1 MENKYKYFKRDISW
15 LSFNYR
21 VLLEALDE
29 RLPLYER
36 INFISIYSSNLE
48 EFYKIRV
55 ADHKAVASG
64 ATESDE
70 ESVQSARELVEE
82 INREVNRQLDDR
94 VRIYEQKIL
103 PALQKSHIIFYQ
115 DSHVEP
121 FHQQFIK
128 DFFKEEIFPYLQPV
142 PVSKDKIVSF
152 LRDNRLYL
160 AIRLYPKEERKEGE
174 GEEGKER
181 ERIETREDI
190 EEREERAIKSARER
204 KEERERNE
212 AREAKE
218 GIEEKGSPILESS
231 RPPLYFVMKQPYA
244 KVPRFI
250 ELPCHEK
257 NHYLMF
263 VEDIIK
269 ANLNLIFP
277 GYDVESCYS
286 IKISRDADILI
297 DDTASSADL
306 VAQLKKKVKKR
317 KIGDVCRFVYDR
329 AMPHDFLDFLVD
341 AFHIHRDE
349 LVPGDKHLN
358 LEDLR
363 HLPNPN
369 KSLSNTSKP
378 LPSTGKPLPSN
389 DKSSPNSGGKS
400 LHSPEKPKPMKL
412 TILDEKESI
421 FNYVARKDLL
431 LYYPYHSFEH
441 FIHFLYEAVHNPET
455 REIMVTQYR
464 VAENS
469 AVINTLIAAAQNGK
483 KVTVFVEL
491 KARFDEENNLATAEM
506 MQAAGIKIIYSIP
519 GLKVHA
525 KVALIRRRGLNGE
538 KIPSYAYI
546 STGNFNEKT
555 ATLYADCGLFTC
567 RKEIVNDLY
576 NLFRT
581 LQGKEDPKFTTLL
594 VARFNLIP
602 ELNRL
607 IDREIALADQGKP
620 ARIILKMNALQDPT
634 MIDRLYEASE
644 HGVQIDLIIRG
655 ICCLIP
661 DQPYSR
667 NIRITRIVDS
677 FLEHA
682 RIWYFGNGGNPKVFM
697 GSPDWMRRNLYRRIE
712 AITPVLDPDLRN
724 SLIEMLTIQLAD
736 NQKACRVD
744 AKLQNIFKKRTP
756 GTPAIR
762 AQYTLYNRLCSNN
775 TQQPK
780 DHPPMPQ

>member
-1 MENKYKYFKRDISW
+1 M
-15 LSFNYR
+15 
-21 VLLEALDE
+21 
-29 RLPLYER
+29 
-36 INFISIYSSNLE
+36 
-48 EFYKIRV
+48 

-70 ESVQSARELVEE
+70 ETVQSARELVEE
-82 INREVNRQLDDR
+82 INHEVNRQLDDR
-94 VRIYEQKIL
+94 VRIYEEKIL
-103 PALQKSHIIFYQ
+103 PALRKNHIIFYQ
-115 DSHVEP
+115 DRHVES

-128 DFFKEEIFPYLQPV
+128 DFFREEIFPYLQPV

-160 AIRLYPKEERKEGE
+160 AIRLYPKEN
-174 GEEGKER
+174 
-181 ERIETREDI
+181 
-190 EEREERAIKSARER
+190 
-204 KEERERNE
+204 RNP
-212 AREAKE
+212 ANRQ
-218 GIEEKGSPILESS
+218 PF
-231 RPPLYFVMKQPYA
+231 YFVMKQPYA

-250 ELPCHEK
+250 ELPPRGD
-257 NHYLMF
+257 NYYIMF
-263 VEDIIK
+263 TEDIIK

-277 GYDVESCYS
+277 GYDVDSSYC

-329 AMPHDFLDFLVD
+329 AMPQDFLDFLVD
-341 AFHIHRDE
+341 AFRIHRDE

-369 KSLSNTSKP
+369 KSLRRI
-378 LPSTGKPLPSN
+378 
-389 DKSSPNSGGKS
+389 
-400 LHSPEKPKPMKL
+400 EKPQPMKL
-412 TILDEKESI
+412 NILDEKESI
-421 FNYVARKDLL
+421 FNYVAKKDLL

-555 ATLYADCGLFTC
+555 ATLYADSGLFTC
-567 RKEIVNDLY
+567 NPVIVNDLH

-581 LQGKEDPKFTTLL
+581 LQGKENPVFHRLL

-607 IDREIALADQGKP
+607 INHEIELTRQGKQG
-620 ARIILKMNALQDPT
+620 RIILKMNALQDPA
-634 MIDRLYEASE
+634 MIDRLYEASQA
-644 HGVQIDLIIRG
+644 GVEIDLIVRG

-661 DQPYSR
+661 GQEYSH
-667 NIRITRIVDS
+667 NIRVTRIVDT

-682 RIWYFGNGGNPKVFM
+682 RVWYFGNGGAPKLFL

-712 AITPVLDPDLRN
+712 AVTPILDPDLKQE
-724 SLIEMLTIQLAD
+724 LIDMLSIQLSD
-736 NQKACRVD
+736 KRKACFVD
-744 AKLQNIFKKRTP
+744 DRLRNRWKSSRPQKEKVRS
-756 GTPAIR
+756 
-762 AQYTLYNRLCSNN
+762 QYSFYEYLREKIYL
-775 TQQPK
+775 
-780 DHPPMPQ
+780 

>member
-1 MENKYKYFKRDISW
+1 
-15 LSFNYR
+15 
-21 VLLEALDE
+21 
-29 RLPLYER
+29 
-36 INFISIYSSNLE
+36 
-48 EFYKIRV
+48 
-55 ADHKAVASG
+55 
-64 ATESDE
+64 
-70 ESVQSARELVEE
+70 
-82 INREVNRQLDDR
+82 
-94 VRIYEQKIL
+94 
-103 PALQKSHIIFYQ
+103 
-115 DSHVEP
+115 
-121 FHQQFIK
+121 
-128 DFFKEEIFPYLQPV
+128 
-142 PVSKDKIVSF
+142 
-152 LRDNRLYL
+152 
-160 AIRLYPKEERKEGE
+160 
-174 GEEGKER
+174 
-181 ERIETREDI
+181 
-190 EEREERAIKSARER
+190 
-204 KEERERNE
+204 
-212 AREAKE
+212 
-218 GIEEKGSPILESS
+218 
-231 RPPLYFVMKQPYA
+231 MKQPYA

-269 ANLNLIFP
+269 ANLDLIFP

-306 VAQLKKKVKKR
+306 VAQLKKKLKKR

-363 HLPNPN
+363 HLPNP
-369 KSLSNTSKP
+369 S
-378 LPSTGKPLPSN
+378 
-389 DKSSPNSGGKS
+389 KS

-607 IDREIALADQGKP
+607 IDREITLADQGKP
-620 ARIILKMNALQDPT
+620 ARIILKMNALQDPA

-644 HGVQIDLIIRG
+644 HGVQTDLIIRG

-780 DHPPMPQ
+780 DQPAMPQ

>member
-1 MENKYKYFKRDISW
+1 MESKYNYFKRDISW

-29 RLPLYER
+29 HLPLYER

-70 ESVQSARELVEE
+70 ETVQSARELVEE
-82 INREVNRQLDDR
+82 INHEVNRQLDDR
-94 VRIYEQKIL
+94 VRIYEEKIL
-103 PALQKSHIIFYQ
+103 PALRKNHIIFYQ
-115 DSHVEP
+115 DRHVEP

-128 DFFKEEIFPYLQPV
+128 DFFREEIFPYLQPG

-152 LRDNRLYL
+152 LRD
-160 AIRLYPKEERKEGE
+160 IRLYPKEN
-174 GEEGKER
+174 
-181 ERIETREDI
+181 
-190 EEREERAIKSARER
+190 
-204 KEERERNE
+204 RNP
-212 AREAKE
+212 ANRQ
-218 GIEEKGSPILESS
+218 PF
-231 RPPLYFVMKQPYA
+231 YFVMKQPYA

-250 ELPCHEK
+250 ELPPRG
-257 NHYLMF
+257 NNYYIMF
-263 VEDIIK
+263 TEDIIK

-277 GYDVESCYS
+277 GYDVDSSYC

-329 AMPHDFLDFLVD
+329 AMPQDFLDFLVD
-341 AFHIHRDE
+341 AFRIHRDE

-369 KSLSNTSKP
+369 KSLRRI
-378 LPSTGKPLPSN
+378 
-389 DKSSPNSGGKS
+389 
-400 LHSPEKPKPMKL
+400 EKPQPMKL
-412 TILDEKESI
+412 NILDEKESI
-421 FNYVARKDLL
+421 FNYVAQKDLL

-441 FIHFLYEAVHNPET
+441 FTHFLYEAVHNPET

-525 KVALIRRRGLNGE
+525 KVALVRRRGLNGE

-607 IDREIALADQGKP
+607 IDREISLADQGKGG
-620 ARIILKMNALQDPT
+620 RIILKMNALQDPA

-644 HGVQIDLIIRG
+644 HGVQIDLIVRG

-661 DQPYSR
+661 EQSYSR
-667 NIRITRIVDS
+667 NIRVTRIVDS

-682 RIWYFGNGGNPKVFM
+682 RIWYFGNEGHPKVYM

-712 AITPVLDPDLRN
+712 AVTPILDPDLRA
-724 SLIEMLTIQLAD
+724 SLIEMLHIQLAD
-736 NQKACRVD
+736 NQKACWVD
-744 AKLQNIFKKRTP
+744 DKLQNVFKKRAS
-756 GTPAIR
+756 GTPAVR
-762 AQYTLYNRLCSNN
+762 AQYDFYEWLK
-775 TQQPK
+775 K
-780 DHPPMPQ
+780 DIVTEM

>member
-1 MENKYKYFKRDISW
+1 MESRYFKRDISW

-21 VLLEALDE
+21 VLLEAEDDT
-29 RLPLYER
+29 LPLYER

-55 ADHKAVASG
+55 ADHKAIATG
-64 ATESDE
+64 AAHSDE
-70 ESVQSARELVEE
+70 ESVQSAMQLVTE
-82 INREVNRQLDDR
+82 INEEVNRQLEER
-94 VRIYEQKIL
+94 IRIYEQKIL
-103 PALQKSHIIFYQ
+103 PALRQHHIIFYQ
-115 DSHVEP
+115 SRNVEP
-121 FHQQFIK
+121 FHKEFLRR
-128 DFFKEEIFPYLQPV
+128 FFREEIFPYLSPV
-142 PVSKDKIVSF
+142 PVSKDKVISF

-160 AIRLYPKEERKEGE
+160 AVRLH
-174 GEEGKER
+174 
-181 ERIETREDI
+181 
-190 EEREERAIKSARER
+190 S
-204 KEERERNE
+204 
-212 AREAKE
+212 
-218 GIEEKGSPILESS
+218 KGTLPGD
-231 RPPLYFVMKQPYA
+231 PDHTQYFVMKLPYS

-250 ELPCHEK
+250 ELPKQDK
-257 NHYLMF
+257 NYYLMF
-263 VEDIIK
+263 IEDIIK
-269 ANLNLIFP
+269 ANIDTIFP
-277 GYDVESCYS
+277 GYDVDSSYC

-297 DDTASSADL
+297 DESANTSEIIEQ
-306 VAQLKKKVKKR
+306 VKTKVKKR
-317 KIGDVCRFVYDR
+317 KIGAVCRFVYDR
-329 AMPHDFLDFLVD
+329 AMPDDFLDFLVD
-341 AFHIHRDE
+341 AFRINRQE

-358 LEDLR
+358 MEDLR

-369 KSLSNTSKP
+369 KSLRRI
-378 LPSTGKPLPSN
+378 
-389 DKSSPNSGGKS
+389 
-400 LHSPEKPKPMKL
+400 EKPQPMKL
-412 TILDEKESI
+412 NILDEKESI
-421 FNYVARKDLL
+421 FNYVAQKDLL

-441 FIHFLYEAVHNPET
+441 FTHFLYEAVHNPET

-525 KVALIRRRGLNGE
+525 KVALVRRRGPNGE

-607 IDREIALADQGKP
+607 IDHEMELARKGKKG
-620 ARIILKMNALQDPT
+620 RIILKMNALQDPT
-634 MIDRLYEASE
+634 MIDRLYEASQA
-644 HGVQIDLIIRG
+644 GVEIDLIVRG

-661 DQPYSR
+661 GQKYSR
-667 NIRITRIVDS
+667 NIRVTRIVDT

-682 RIWYFGNGGNPKVFM
+682 RIWYFGNGGNPKLFL

-712 AITPVLDPDLRN
+712 AVTPILDPDLKQE
-724 SLIEMLTIQLAD
+724 LIDMLSIQLSD
-736 NQKACRVD
+736 KRKACFVD
-744 AKLQNIFKKRTP
+744 DRLRNRWKSSRPQKEKVRS
-756 GTPAIR
+756 
-762 AQYTLYNRLCSNN
+762 QYSFYEYLRE
-775 TQQPK
+775 K
-780 DHPPMPQ
+780 I

>member
-1 MENKYKYFKRDISW
+1 MESKYNYFKRDISW

-21 VLLEALDE
+21 VFLEALDE

-70 ESVQSARELVEE
+70 ETVQSARELVEE
-82 INREVNRQLDDR
+82 INKEVTRQLDDR
-94 VRIYEQKIL
+94 VRIYEQKLL
-103 PALQKSHIIFYQ
+103 PALRKNHIVFYQ

-128 DFFKEEIFPYLQPV
+128 DFFREEIFPYLQPV
-142 PVSKDKIVSF
+142 PVSKNKIVSF

-160 AIRLYPKEERKEGE
+160 AIRVYLKKDETVVDNEESLHIADTKNITD
-174 GEEGKER
+174 GKR
-181 ERIETREDI
+181 ESANVTDHRE
-190 EEREERAIKSARER
+190 
-204 KEERERNE
+204 
-212 AREAKE
+212 
-218 GIEEKGSPILESS
+218 PY
-231 RPPLYFVMKQPYA
+231 YFVMKQPYA

-250 ELPCHEK
+250 ELPSREK
-257 NHYLMF
+257 KHYLMF
-263 VEDIIK
+263 TEDIIK
-269 ANLNLIFP
+269 ANLDLIFP
-277 GYDVESCYS
+277 GYHVDSSYC

-369 KSLSNTSKP
+369 KSLH
-378 LPSTGKPLPSN
+378 
-389 DKSSPNSGGKS
+389 S
-400 LHSPEKPKPMKL
+400 LEKPKPMKL
-412 TILDEKESI
+412 TVLDEKESI

-567 RKEIVNDLY
+567 RPRIVADLY

-607 IDREIALADQGKP
+607 IDREICLADEGKQG
-620 ARIILKMNALQDPT
+620 RIILKMNALQDPT

-644 HGVQIDLIIRG
+644 YGVQIDLIVRG

-661 DQPYSR
+661 GQSYSR
-667 NIRITRIVDS
+667 NIRVTRIVDS

-682 RIWYFGNGGNPKVFM
+682 RIWYFGNDGNPKVFM

-712 AITPVLDPDLRN
+712 AVTPVLDPDLRD
-724 SLIEMLTIQLAD
+724 SLIEMLDIQLAD
-736 NQKACRVD
+736 NQKACWVD
-744 AKLQNIFKKRTP
+744 DQLHNVFKKRAPSTS
-756 GTPAIR
+756 AVR
-762 AQYTLYNRLCSNN
+762 AQYTFYDWLNKSNN
-775 TQQPK
+775 LNKSTYNEELE
-780 DHPPMPQ
+780 